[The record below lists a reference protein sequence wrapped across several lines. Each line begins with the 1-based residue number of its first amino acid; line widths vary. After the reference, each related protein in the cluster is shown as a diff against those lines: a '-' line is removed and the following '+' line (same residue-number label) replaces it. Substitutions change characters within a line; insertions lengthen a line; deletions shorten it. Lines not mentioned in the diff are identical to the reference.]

1 MLKYKKK
8 ISRGF
13 TLLEIMASVVILGF
27 VIAFSSVIFKVSIE
41 AHRAAGASA
50 EIMQKLRAVTN
61 QLNIDFQG
69 LRTDMP
75 LLIWFE
81 QDVDSGDR
89 YDQIMFFADGDF
101 HSTQLYDG
109 ISGNK
114 VPSYTGNRIQ
124 GNAAR
129 IHYGQAQM
137 YGDYPIDQIE
147 DERVL
152 ARRQHILTADEDL
165 YQWPDVSV
173 ATFETSFSEEV
184 IIDDVNVYKNEFY
197 EHDSLSLSQ
206 WKTVTQDNYKKGI
219 MPICFNQRPEIDLGD
234 PDTYHKLMCEGVG
247 NFKIQWAYWDDNPL
261 VEAFRWYPSL
271 DPDGD
276 GVDSDSHF
284 DLTFNKDKFGI
295 FFNMRAGSSFSISD
309 GAGGS
314 AEWFP
319 LTNLEIEYDSGNKFS
334 ANFYP
339 KALKFTF
346 RLYDSKGI
354 IEDGQEFT
362 HIVYIGE

>member
-1 MLKYKKK
+1 MVAGCRKYV
-8 ISRGF
+8 SRGF
-13 TLLEIMASVVILGF
+13 TLLEIMAAVVVLGF

-69 LRTDMP
+69 LRTDTP

-81 QDVDSGDR
+81 QDTDSGDR

-109 ISGNK
+109 AG
-114 VPSYTGNRIQ
+114 VGTHEPADTGARIQ

-129 IHYGQAQM
+129 IHYGQAQVWDGG
-137 YGDYPIDQIE
+137 YVNPIDQIE
-147 DERVL
+147 GERVL
-152 ARRQHILTADEDL
+152 ARRQHILTADDTL
-165 YQWPDVSV
+165 VQWPDIS
-173 ATFETSFSEEV
+173 AGTADFNDSFT
-184 IIDDVNVYKNEFY
+184 DVNDGVNINETY

-206 WKTVTQDNYKKGI
+206 WKTLVSNNCEKAV
-219 MPICFNQRPEIDLGD
+219 MPVCFEWRPEIEFGD
-234 PDTYHKLMCEGVG
+234 PNTYHKLMCEGMG
-247 NFKIQWAYWDDNPL
+247 SLKIQWAYWDDDPL
-261 VEAFRWYPSL
+261 VEAFRWFPSD

-276 GVDSDSHF
+276 GDGDDSDSHF
-284 DLTFNKDKFGI
+284 ALNDSNDTAFGALFNVASGG
-295 FFNMRAGSSFSISD
+295 FNNDYGPWEQLSLIKYKTGDNFAG
-309 GAGGS
+309 
-314 AEWFP
+314 
-319 LTNLEIEYDSGNKFS
+319 
-334 ANFYP
+334 FYP

-346 RLYDSKGI
+346 RLYDSAGI
-354 IEDGQEFT
+354 IEGGREFT

>member
-69 LRTDMP
+69 LRTDTP

-101 HSTQLYDG
+101 HSTQLYNNG
-109 ISGNK
+109 E
-114 VPSYTGNRIQ
+114 PAYTGGRIQ

-129 IHYGQAQM
+129 IYYGQAQM

-147 DERVL
+147 DERIL

-165 YQWPDVSV
+165 VQWPDVNEIGKPG
-173 ATFETSFSEEV
+173 FETSFSEEV

-206 WKTVTQDNYKKGI
+206 WKTVTQDNYEKGI
-219 MPICFNQRPEIDLGD
+219 IPICFNRRPEIEFGE

-247 NFKIQWAYWDDNPL
+247 NFKIQWAYWDNDSL
-261 VEAFRWYPSL
+261 VEAFRWYPS
-271 DPDGD
+271 DNPDD
-276 GVDSDSHF
+276 DISTSDSHF
-284 DLTFNKDKFGI
+284 DLALNEDKFGV
-295 FFNMRAGSSFSISD
+295 FFNIQNASNFLSWYPVNDSD
-309 GAGGS
+309 
-314 AEWFP
+314 
-319 LTNLEIEYDSGNKFS
+319 IEYDSGDNFS
-334 ANFYP
+334 AVFYP

-354 IEDGQEFT
+354 IEGGQEFT
-362 HIVYIGE
+362 HIVYIGK